1 MDRRIGKTKKL
12 LKKTLTTL
20 MEEKELRKITVKE
33 ITERANINR
42 GTFYLHYQDIYDMV
56 EKLGDEIITKVMKII
71 DKSNP
76 IGMNFLF
83 LPVLIKII
91 EYFYEDNKF
100 ISALISSNGDPNFIT
115 KITNIM
121 IEYTMETY
129 KKEFLGHSENYIK
142 VVTTFIVS
150 GGIGVFTDWFKDG
163 CKIPINEVIAPCE
176 VIIAKGM
183 NSIYQTV

>member
-56 EKLGDEIITKVMKII
+56 EKLGDEIIIKVMKII

-100 ISALISSNGDPNFIT
+100 ISALISLNGDPNFIT

-129 KKEFLGHSENYIK
+129 KKEFVGHSENYIK
-142 VVTTFIVS
+142 VVTTFVVS

-163 CKIPINEVIAPCE
+163 CKIPINEVIGPCE

-183 NSIYQTV
+183 NSI

>member
-56 EKLGDEIITKVMKII
+56 EKLGDEIISNVMKLI
-71 DKSNP
+71 DKSDP

-91 EYFYEDNKF
+91 EYFYQDKKF
-100 ISALISSNGDPNFIT
+100 IGALLSANGDPNFII
-115 KITNIM
+115 KVKNIM
-121 IEYTMETY
+121 IDYTIETY
-129 KKEFLGHSENYIK
+129 KKQFLNHSDNYIK

-150 GGIGVFTDWFKDG
+150 GGIGVFTEWFNEG
-163 CKIPINEVIAPCE
+163 CKTPINEVIAPCE
-176 VIIAKGM
+176 VIIARGM
-183 NSIYQTV
+183 NSL